1 MNLEGRICVIT
12 GAGRGIGQQI
22 ATDFARS
29 GAKVYVC
36 DINQESL
43 SGVRQATTK
52 DGLNITL
59 AVCDVSDEPSVMG
72 WFESIQRAENRLD
85 VLINNAGITRD
96 GLLVRVKD
104 GEVSRMPLADFERVV
119 NVNHV
124 RVRRS
129 WL

>member
-1 MNLEGRICVIT
+1 MCDYWC
-12 GAGRGIGQQI
+12 GRGIGQQI

-72 WFESIQRAENRLD
+72 
-85 VLINNAGITRD
+85 
-96 GLLVRVKD
+96 GLNPSSEPRTVW
-104 GEVSRMPLADFERVV
+104 MC
-119 NVNHV
+119 
-124 RVRRS
+124 
-129 WL
+129 